1 MKNIILSAGITA
13 KNLFVSIRR
22 LFGAA
27 KGNYFTVYSDDIIGI
42 G

>member
-22 LFGAA
+22 LFGVVRED
-27 KGNYFTVYSDDIIGI
+27 YFTVYADDIIGI

>member
-1 MKNIILSAGITA
+1 MKNIILSARITA
-13 KNLFVSIRR
+13 ENLLVSILR

-27 KGNYFTVYSDDIIGI
+27 KGYYFTVYSDDITGI

>member
-1 MKNIILSAGITA
+1 MKNIILSARITA
-13 KNLFVSIRR
+13 ENLLVSTRR

-27 KGNYFTVYSDDIIGI
+27 KGYYFTVYSDDIIGI

>member
-1 MKNIILSAGITA
+1 MKNIILSARLLA
-13 KNLFVSIRR
+13 ENLFVSIAR

-27 KGNYFTVYSDDIIGI
+27 KGNYFTVYADDIIGI